1 MKLLK
6 KFLVSSLAI
15 AISVSAVACAPSKKT
30 TEKQSET
37 KTEKTEYITK
47 ITKDNVEQVVIEYKE
62 ILSYY
67 NDLKNNLK
75 TLSDVSNNSNLE
87 SDAIAAK
94 DSIKNGTT
102 LLASVKPK
110 YKSLEDAKKILVDM
124 YDVSETMAEDVV
136 SNPDKYKKDL
146 EEYDKHFK
154 KFKDLMDEIRKDVE
168 KVRGKS
174 PKTEDQKDDL
184 VTEVAEKDNKDK
196 DKDKKDSDN
205 SSDNKSNDK
214 DRDNDS
220 NSRSGS
226 DRGRN
231 SGDSSSTSRTKPGN
245 SSSSGSNDSQGFVP
259 KVSSLNNSIRNEIKS
274 AGYSAGANFKQS
286 GGSEAQIEQTAGQL
300 FDDLEGD
307 NPIQGSQV
315 SEARAIFISAFR
327 AAYYSR

>member
-1 MKLLK
+1 MKLFK
-6 KFLVSSLAI
+6 KILVTSLAI
-15 AISVSAVACAPSKKT
+15 AISISAVACSPKKKT

-37 KTEKTEYITK
+37 KTEKTEYITE

-75 TLSDVSNNSNLE
+75 TLSDVSKNSNLE
-87 SDAIAAK
+87 SDAVAAK
-94 DSIKNGTT
+94 DSIKNGST

-110 YKSLEDAKKILVDM
+110 YRPLEDAKKVLVKM
-124 YDVSETMAEDVV
+124 YGISESMADHVV
-136 SNPDKYKKDL
+136 SDTDKYKKDL
-146 EEYDKHFK
+146 EEYDKY
-154 KFKDLMDEIRKDVE
+154 FKDFKEIMDQIRKDVE

-174 PKTEDQKDDL
+174 TKPEEQKDDL
-184 VTEVAEKDNKDK
+184 VTEEL
-196 DKDKKDSDN
+196 DKKDDKNKNDDKNKKDSSDDNNKRRDKDSDSDRRSDSRRDDN
-205 SSDNKSNDK
+205 SGSKPRSDS
-214 DRDNDS
+214 DS
-220 NSRSGS
+220 NESR
-226 DRGRN
+226 
-231 SGDSSSTSRTKPGN
+231 
-245 SSSSGSNDSQGFVP
+245 GFVP

-274 AGYSAGANFKQS
+274 AGYSAGANFRQS
-286 GGSEAQIEQTAGQL
+286 GGSEASIDKTAGQL